1 MSEAAS
7 SYDAALARGRE
18 MYAGTRIGRPGHGGG
33 YWLLWAGAQFLRLR
47 WAISMTGAD
56 RVQPGPAILVG
67 NHLAFMDP
75 VMVGLANR
83 WRLYYFTK
91 SEAFE
96 GRAGLF
102 FRLAG
107 QIPLRRGDEVATNW
121 ALEMSS
127 HVLGAGHKL
136 ALYPEATRSPD
147 GASLHRLYRRVLVP
161 VLRAN
166 PGIPVHAVSISYPG
180 THRGRKRVDLRFS
193 TALPLDLDAMNA
205 TELTDAVRDAIL
217 SLGGMPYVDRY
228 GLTVK
233 KIDPHGPGA
242 Q

>member
-1 MSEAAS
+1 MSEEAS
-7 SYDAALARGRE
+7 SYDAALARGRG

-47 WAISMTGAD
+47 WAISMTRAD

-96 GRAGLF
+96 GRGGIF

-127 HVLGAGHKL
+127 HVLAEGRKL

-180 THRGRKRVDLRFS
+180 TRRGRKRVDLRFS
-193 TALPLDLDAMNA
+193 PALPLDLDAMNA

-233 KIDPHGPGA
+233 KSDPHGPDA
-242 Q
+242 P

>member
-1 MSEAAS
+1 MGMNEATR
-7 SYDAALARGRE
+7 SYDEALRRGQAI
-18 MYAGTRIGRPGHGGG
+18 YSGTRIGRPGRGSA
-33 YWLLWAGAQFLRLR
+33 YWLLWAGAQVLRLR
-47 WAISMTGAD
+47 WAISVSGAD
-56 RVQPGPAILVG
+56 NVQRGPAILVG
-67 NHLAFMDP
+67 NHLDFMDP

-96 GRAGLF
+96 GRGGVF

-107 QIPLRRGDEVATNW
+107 QIPLRRGDEAATNW
-121 ALEMSS
+121 ALEVSS
-127 HVLGAGHKL
+127 HVLGEGHKL

-166 PGIPVHAVSISYPG
+166 PGIPVHAVSIGYPG
-180 THRGRKRVDLRFS
+180 TRRGRKRVDLRFS
-193 TALPLDLDAMNA
+193 PALPLDLDAMNA

-217 SLGGMPYVDRY
+217 GLGGMAYVDRY

-233 KIDPHGPGA
+233 GRDA
-242 Q
+242 R